1 MPFVGDDGQA
11 VSYEAMRAN
20 LEQAKLPLEEDIDA
34 APGAGEILGAAFR
47 VESPV
52 GSILSSEA
60 FGVDTRTV
68 EPDLNPWEEIKDDP
82 TYREHFDR
90 FADVRN
96 RAHLDA
102 VKTDIDRETKD
113 RETLSRSPW
122 FGTAAEMGASI
133 VDPTILLPGGA
144 FVRAGKLGYSAAR
157 SAAAVGAASVAGA
170 AVSEAALQASQQT
183 RTATQTLAT
192 LGAAAALGGLIG
204 AGGAKLLSRGEYNR
218 LAQKLAAETATP
230 ADDSTDAIL
239 ESFARDAQAAGAQAV
254 DPPKLEDYT
263 IDVKAAEKIAQ
274 ATAINP
280 LLRTQAL
287 SASPMVRRVSSM
299 LMENPLYQR
308 MVGSR
313 QVETGNPDQP
323 FVTVPGKAQEQA
335 AETLM
340 KRWRGALTNATREHA
355 KFYSEAVKAGFT
367 GTRSDFNAAVGRVM
381 RRGDSLFDE
390 NGNLIDVGVPV
401 APSAAS
407 LIDQAAAAWR
417 KQVFDPLKVEAID
430 VGIFKPDVKVTT
442 AASYLSR
449 VYLKRKLEAREP
461 EFKKIVRD
469 WAQGN
474 AKTEYEARKATLERR
489 TGRIDQELADLDL
502 TGEAREQV
510 LTQLRDQIQTM
521 QKGGG
526 GQLKPSLDR
535 LAKIADEQRK
545 ATDEATK
552 AALKAEAEQIRE
564 AGGEELKKF
573 QGTLRGLQAR
583 RARVRSNRE
592 GLELQSLK
600 VRDTLADIE
609 EENLD
614 RLNRLIRTVER
625 LNDLIKKEGPENI
638 GAKLKEANDAFQEI
652 LERSDAAYERL
663 AEARTRDEERITKLR
678 ERLET
683 DRARLAEMEEAQAA
697 ADEAAPAT
705 ARTFESVRLEPSD
718 GATWDAATAALQRA
732 GLESE
737 EAELALRTIADE
749 RIAEIDTI
757 NRAIQKAQA
766 DAAAAPPK
774 PKKGKA
780 AAKPAGPPTD
790 EEFADEALRA
800 AFAVGPEGRIGQHER
815 SDLIWISHAY
825 RKLNEMHP
833 EWGMTLDDFKR
844 GLLKARRA
852 QRIRLTLS
860 NVLENDL
867 IETMLESRV
876 IDNDN
881 YELIDIRGATPPAPR
896 AASAASAPAKP
907 RKANTKKLEAERA
920 KAVAAL
926 QTDLQKAVDDM
937 AASAA
942 AGDEGEPVA
951 TVARPDAAKMEKLV
965 ERIAKTEARLE
976 SEPALLAKA
985 EDERLTNLDKADR
998 ARNAEMTRLSERID
1012 TLSRKDP
1019 EKAVTEF
1026 KALIEERKRRTL
1038 QLIGN
1043 ADREGVRLS
1052 QRLDV
1057 LDPARV
1063 DARVKEITE
1072 RRAAL
1077 ERRFA
1082 DVFEIQRDADDD
1094 FVEYASE
1101 IADSI
1106 FNQLTGRQ
1114 AMSSP
1119 NLPVPAVR
1127 GPLKERTFGIKDELI
1142 EDFLESDVEEVGAR
1156 YIRTM
1161 GADVEL
1167 TRKFGSADLKDTIAE
1182 VRADY
1187 VRLREQISADK
1198 SLTPQQRE
1206 RELSLLSNGEKRDVA
1221 DLEGVRDILR
1231 GSYLADRNGSTWSR
1245 ILRASNSFNY
1255 IRLLGGVTLSSL
1267 TDAARPIMVHGLG
1280 RFMKGVGQFATN
1292 PAFRNL
1298 SAETGRRA
1306 GVVGEIALN
1315 SRLATV
1321 ADMTDPYVE
1330 RNALE
1335 SFIDNSARVFSK
1347 LNGLVYFTDFMKTF
1361 GTGMSQDRLIRNVMA
1376 DWSALPEV
1384 ERRYMLY
1391 LGIDDVMADRMRAE
1405 VGQAAKAVP
1414 TEAGDVNG
1422 VWYAGEQHWQD
1433 DVVARTFQAALAKDV
1448 DSVIITKGVGDVPL
1462 FANTPEG
1469 RAILQFKT
1477 FALSSHQ
1484 RAFLRAVQEG
1494 ARGNHWA
1501 VVNGMLA
1508 MHLTGM
1514 FIYMM
1519 KAAEQNRIKD
1529 LSDNPG
1535 RWISEGLDRSGMF
1548 ALMFEASNT
1557 SEKFG
1562 GPGIYGGL
1570 QALFPGDKEGRSSR
1584 YATRGVLGAIA
1595 GPNAGVLDDLGRLYG
1610 FSFAGKQPVRGD
1622 MNAAIRLLPGYSLPV
1637 VRSALEWGVKPY
1649 VYEAIGD

>member
-1 MPFVGDDGQA
+1 MPFVSDDGQV
-11 VSYEAMRAN
+11 VSHEAMRAN
-20 LEQAKLPLEEDIDA
+20 LDQARLPLDA
-34 APGAGEILGAAFR
+34 DADATPGLLSTFGAALR
-47 VESPV
+47 VDNPV
-52 GSILSSEA
+52 GSLLSSDA
-60 FGVDTRTV
+60 FHVDRSTI
-68 EPDLNPWEEIKDDP
+68 EPDFRAWDEIKG
-82 TYREHFDR
+82 TEYEAHWDR
-90 FADVRN
+90 FTDVRN
-96 RAHLDA
+96 RKHFAA
-102 VKTDIDRETKD
+102 VQTDIDQETKD
-113 RETLSRSPW
+113 RATLERSGW
-122 FGTAAEMGASI
+122 GSYLTSELGGTL
-133 VDPTILLPGGA
+133 VDPTILLPGGV
-144 FVRAGKLGYSAAR
+144 FVRSGKIGYSGIR
-157 SAAAVGAASVAGA
+157 SAAMIGTAAVAGA
-170 AVSEAALQASQQT
+170 GVSETALHATQQT
-183 RTATQTLAT
+183 RTLEESLAT
-192 LGAAAALGGLIG
+192 LGGAAVLGGLIG
-204 AGGAKLLSRGEYNR
+204 AGGAKLLSHIEYNR
-218 LAQKLAAETATP
+218 LAAKLASETAAP

-340 KRWRGALTNATREHA
+340 KKWRGALTNATREHA
-355 KFYSEAVKAGFT
+355 QIYADAVKAGFQ
-367 GTRSDFNAAVGRVM
+367 GTRSEFNIAVGRAM
-381 RRGDSLFDE
+381 RREDLSEASD
-390 NGNLIDVGVPV
+390 DAVTK
-401 APSAAS
+401 SAKM
-407 LIDQAAAAWR
+407 WR
-417 KQVFDPLKVEAID
+417 LRVFDPLKDEAMKPE
-430 VGIFKPDVKVTT
+430 VGLFPKDVKVTT

-449 VYLKRKLEAREP
+449 VYRKRRIEAREQ
-461 EFKKIVRD
+461 EFKDIVRK
-469 WAQGN
+469 WARGN
-474 AKTEYEARKATLERR
+474 AKAEYEKRSETLAKRIGRLEAER
-489 TGRIDQELADLDL
+489 LDLDL
-502 TGEAREQV
+502 TGESRIAALDTIGQQIEA
-510 LTQLRDQIQTM
+510 LRGQN
-521 QKGGG
+521 KG
-526 GQLKPSLDR
+526 LRFSLDR
-535 LAKIADEQRK
+535 LSALAEARRTAPDDAAKAKIDEQVK
-545 ATDEATK
+545 
-552 AALKAEAEQIRE
+552 QVRE
-564 AGGEELKKF
+564 AGGEQLSGF
-573 QGTLRGLQAR
+573 QSQLRDLQMR
-583 RARVRSNRE
+583 RRRVRSNRE

-625 LNDLIKKEGPENI
+625 LNDLIAKEGPETV
-638 GAKLKEANDAFQEI
+638 GAKLKEANDTFQEI
-652 LERSDAAYERL
+652 LARSDTAYERL
-663 AEARTRDEERITKLR
+663 AEARTRDEERLEKLR
-678 ERLET
+678 TRLET
-683 DRARLAEMEEAQAA
+683 DRARLAEMEEARAE
-697 ADEAAPAT
+697 ADAIAGPAEVEPPR
-705 ARTFESVRLEPSD
+705 AFEPVRMEPSD
-718 GATWDAATAALQRA
+718 GAAWDSATAALQRA

-737 EAELALRTIADE
+737 EAELALRTIAE
-749 RIAEIDTI
+749 ARIEEIDTI
-757 NRAIQKAQA
+757 NLAIRKAQA
-766 DAAAAPPK
+766 DAAAAPPPK
-774 PKKGKA
+774 PKKGQA
-780 AAKPAGPPTD
+780 AAKPAGPPTP
-790 EEFADEALRA
+790 EEFAEEALRA

-815 SDLIWISHAY
+815 SDLIWISYAY
-825 RKLNEMHP
+825 RKLHEARP
-833 EWGMTLDDFKR
+833 EWGMSLDDFKK
-844 GLLKARRA
+844 GLIKARRDG
-852 QRIRLTLS
+852 RIKLSLS
-860 NVLENDL
+860 NVLEDEL

-876 IDNDN
+876 KDVDR
-881 YELIDIRGATPPAPR
+881 YELIDIRGAKQPAPR
-896 AASAASAPAKP
+896 AEVAPEPAPAKP

-920 KAVAAL
+920 KAVGAL
-926 QTDLQKAVDDM
+926 QADLQKAADDF
-937 AASAA
+937 AASAVTKADPEA
-942 AGDEGEPVA
+942 AETVT
-951 TVARPDAAKMEKLV
+951 TVARPNVAKMEKIT

-985 EDERLTNLDKADR
+985 EDERLAKLDKADR
-998 ARNAEMTRLSERID
+998 TRNAEMTRLSERID

-1019 EKAVTEF
+1019 EKAVAEF
-1026 KALIEERKRRTL
+1026 RALIEERKRRTL
-1038 QLIGN
+1038 KLIGD

-1052 QRLDV
+1052 QRLDA

-1063 DARVKEITE
+1063 DARVKEITD
-1072 RRAAL
+1072 RRGAL

-1082 DVFEIQRDADDD
+1082 DVFEIQRDADDG
-1094 FVEYASE
+1094 FVQYSSE
-1101 IADSI
+1101 IADNI
-1106 FNQLTGRQ
+1106 FNQLTGRKE
-1114 AMSSP
+1114 MSSP
-1119 NLPVPAVR
+1119 NLVVPAVR

-1156 YIRTM
+1156 YVRTM

-1167 TRKFGSADLKDTIAE
+1167 ARKFGSADMKDTLGEIVADYQRLRDKVSADPKMTPEQKEKDLLALRSGEERDLKDLQA
-1182 VRADY
+1182 
-1187 VRLREQISADK
+1187 
-1198 SLTPQQRE
+1198 
-1206 RELSLLSNGEKRDVA
+1206 
-1221 DLEGVRDILR
+1221 VRDILR
-1231 GSYLADRNGSTWSR
+1231 GSYLADRNGSTWAR

-1292 PAFRNL
+1292 PAFRQL

-1335 SFIDNSARVFSK
+1335 NFIDNSARVFSK

-1376 DWSALPEV
+1376 DWASLPER

-1391 LGIDDVMADRMRAE
+1391 LGIDDMMADRMRAE
-1405 VGQAAKAVP
+1405 VGRASGSVP
-1414 TEAGDVNG
+1414 TEAGEVNG

-1433 DVVARTFQAALAKDV
+1433 EVVARTFQAALAKDV

-1501 VVNGMLA
+1501 VVNGMLS
-1508 MHLTGM
+1508 MHLVGM
-1514 FIYMM
+1514 FSYMM
-1519 KAAEQNRIKD
+1519 KAVEQNRIDD

-1622 MNAAIRLLPGYSLPV
+1622 MNAAIRLLPGYSLPI

-1649 VYEAIGD
+1649 AYEPIGD